1 MTIVNTLQ
9 RAASVAAILLAAGC
23 ASMEGLHTQAKMNE
37 PARLAAGQSLADAKL
52 SSTAWPQGDWWK
64 RFNDPQLDRLM
75 DEALAD
81 SPTLR
86 IAQARARK
94 ALSFVQTAGAALY
107 PRVGGTAD
115 VTRQRFPEHGLI
127 PPPFAGQ
134 QETQAQLQATADFD
148 LDIWGRNRA
157 AYASAIGQ
165 AKAAE
170 VDAYAARLALSV
182 GIAQAYVELQRAYLQ
197 LDVAEKALAER
208 EQVYKLTQ
216 ERFDA
221 GIDSRLAVKQ
231 AESALPATRER
242 IAQLNEIIGL
252 ARNQIAALLGQGPD
266 RGLAIAR
273 PAAAAL
279 TQVELPSSLPAELIG
294 RRPDIVAQRLRVEA
308 AGKDIDVAKAQ
319 FYPNVSLS
327 AFVGL
332 QSIGLSRFLEAGSRT
347 FGVGPAVTLP
357 IFDAGRL
364 RGQLAGTQADYDAA
378 VERYNEALVNGLRE
392 VVDQLTSFRSLE
404 EQGRQQAHAQST
416 AQEAFDLALLRFRE
430 GVGNYL
436 EVLTAESQLLAQ
448 QSLDADLRARRLSLT
463 IRLVQALGGG
473 FEQTKVQ

>member
-1 MTIVNTLQ
+1 
-9 RAASVAAILLAAGC
+9 
-23 ASMEGLHTQAKMNE
+23 
-37 PARLAAGQSLADAKL
+37 
-52 SSTAWPQGDWWK
+52 
-64 RFNDPQLDRLM
+64 
-75 DEALAD
+75 
-81 SPTLR
+81 
-86 IAQARARK
+86 
-94 ALSFVQTAGAALY
+94 
-107 PRVGGTAD
+107 
-115 VTRQRFPEHGLI
+115 
-127 PPPFAGQ
+127 
-134 QETQAQLQATADFD
+134 
-148 LDIWGRNRA
+148 
-157 AYASAIGQ
+157 
-165 AKAAE
+165 
-170 VDAYAARLALSV
+170 
-182 GIAQAYVELQRAYLQ
+182 
-197 LDVAEKALAER
+197 
-208 EQVYKLTQ
+208 
-216 ERFDA
+216 
-221 GIDSRLAVKQ
+221 
-231 AESALPATRER
+231 
-242 IAQLNEIIGL
+242 
-252 ARNQIAALLGQGPD
+252 
-266 RGLAIAR
+266 
-273 PAAAAL
+273 L